1 MRVGWRGDTGC
12 QKRPG
17 KRGSGGQGGGGSPG
31 RAPLP
36 RARIPSPR
44 CRVRGTKCADGRSRW
59 AGGAWRARGSP
70 RLGFPTLWRSSSRDT
85 RPPTLRWALVRG
97 RLQAPEA
104 KWALRAAPGQG
115 TQPPRAVPDPESP
128 HPPRGGGWM
137 ARGLLSTAQL
147 GCLLRVPYGGLGG
160 GGGGRAGGTP
170 GEFVPLPRSVVG
182 RSFGLH
188 AGGQWPRSPG
198 LLHPYGL
205 VSGMQALICLQALEP
220 GRGRVC
226 NLQCERMARPSP
238 PPPLRGRVCVV
249 EGHRWWWFQGMLRPH
264 LPFLSP
270 GPLSASHRDSLV
282 SPCWVL
288 HGDY

>member
-1 MRVGWRGDTGC
+1 MRVGLRGDTGC

-17 KRGSGGQGGGGSPG
+17 KWGSGGRGGGGGSPG

-36 RARIPSPR
+36 RSRIPSPR

-104 KWALRAAPGQG
+104 RWALRAAPGQG

-137 ARGLLSTAQL
+137 ARGLLSIAQL

-160 GGGGRAGGTP
+160 GQGGPQGNSSLCLALLWGDPSDCTQVGSGRGALDYCIHMDWFQECRRSFVCKRLNLAAAAFAICNAKEWLGRARRLLSGGGFVWWRAIDGGGFRECFAHTSP
-170 GEFVPLPRSVVG
+170 FSPR
-182 RSFGLH
+182 GL
-188 AGGQWPRSPG
+188 
-198 LLHPYGL
+198 
-205 VSGMQALICLQALEP
+205 
-220 GRGRVC
+220 
-226 NLQCERMARPSP
+226 
-238 PPPLRGRVCVV
+238 
-249 EGHRWWWFQGMLRPH
+249 
-264 LPFLSP
+264 
-270 GPLSASHRDSLV
+270 
-282 SPCWVL
+282 
-288 HGDY
+288 